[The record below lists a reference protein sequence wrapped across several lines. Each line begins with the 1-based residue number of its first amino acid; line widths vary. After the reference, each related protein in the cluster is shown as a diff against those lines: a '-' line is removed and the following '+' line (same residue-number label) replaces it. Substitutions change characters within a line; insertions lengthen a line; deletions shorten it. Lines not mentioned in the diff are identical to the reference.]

1 MNSEW
6 ILSILTG
13 IAVVLTTSSVSFT
26 IRRIIK
32 IYSTYKM
39 QKNELEK
46 YKMELY
52 KQRLELEGMKKKI
65 ELEEKGL
72 EEKGLEEKT
81 KYKDTK
87 ILIDNLINQ
96 YKNIS

>member
-1 MNSEW
+1 MNSELF
-6 ILSILTG
+6 LSIITG
-13 IAVVLTTSSVSFT
+13 IACGLTISSLTST
-26 IRRIIK
+26 IRRIVK

-39 QKNELEK
+39 EKNKLEK

-52 KQRLELEGMKKKI
+52 KQRLELEGMKEKI
-65 ELEEKGL
+65 ELEEKEF

-81 KYKDTK
+81 KYRDTK